1 MLLGL
6 LLLALSQT
14 PLPHALL
21 MEIILGFQDSDQMP
35 VLLSL
40 HTQFVTSGI
49 IMLYPGPMAQPWWP
63 RHATSY
69 PSGCL
74 YLSLPWTVTSS
85 RMGMV

>member
-14 PLPHALL
+14 RLPQALL
-21 MEIILGFQDSDQMP
+21 MEIILGFQDPDQRP
-35 VLLSL
+35 VLLSF
-40 HTQFVTSGI
+40 HTQFVTSGV
-49 IMLYPGPMAQPWWP
+49 IMLRPGHAAQPWWP

-69 PSGCL
+69 ASGCL
-74 YLSLPWTVTSS
+74 HLSLPWTVTSS